1 VDVGRVLA
9 QRVDGHGRGPYTAP
23 VPALSLP
30 PRFWA
35 LVGVV
40 FFGLFAWRVTRRW
53 WASWKRDMR
62 TGWDALRDRGR

>member
-1 VDVGRVLA
+1 
-9 QRVDGHGRGPYTAP
+9 

-40 FFGLFAWRVTRRW
+40 FFGIFAWRITRRW
-53 WASWKRDMR
+53 WASGKRDMR
-62 TGWDALRDRGR
+62 TGWDALRHRGR